1 MTHGGEDRARG
12 IDVRGGR
19 NSMNYYRLAAHFA
32 SRSCDRLVKRFGLS
46 SNPFPASLLHQHDA
60 ASYIP
65 PCYSS
70 FFFFFFHCT
79 PSRRPAGVVKRV
91 SGVVGHP
98 GFSKRKTS
106 HEDARAFEFHRVE
119 GEDEGG
125 ESRSS
130 GRFYKVLF
138 LAHRSFSADS
148 GGK

>member
-19 NSMNYYRLAAHFA
+19 NSMNYYRLVAHFA
-32 SRSCDRLVKRFGLS
+32 SRSCDGLVKRFASPPPTLF
-46 SNPFPASLLHQHDA
+46 PPASCTNTTLPHISRVL
-60 ASYIP
+60 
-65 PCYSS
+65 

-106 HEDARAFEFHRVE
+106 HEDARVFEFHRVE

-138 LAHRSFSADS
+138 LAHRSFFAD